1 MAELSN
7 TNPCSQRAAF
17 WPSPTYILI
26 WLVQSLSCS
35 PRIHKS
41 LMATFSLSYVFVWL
55 CSLCSWAKFSLT
67 CFLFKYSGTLS
78 LHACVTCA
86 AVPSSLC
93 PVLVCSYQTSQPP
106 SGTTR
111 GASGVAPGIWVLAD
125 WGSSAPWGIYGTQH
139 CSAWWDNVGTTPAA
153 GWHCV
158 AVLQSD
164 DLSYSKTYM
173 SELGRGLSLE
183 GHFTFRA
190 STCALLYF
198 PKLFTNNLFPGRVRE
213 GHRQVFVDSL
223 DRSASNIYFPLSF
236 AKFFHNIRK
245 AMLH

>member
-1 MAELSN
+1 MFILLVTKWKGLGSN
-7 TNPCSQRAAF
+7 NS
-17 WPSPTYILI
+17 WLNSPTQIPVYREQPFDPHPLI
-26 WLVQSLSCS
+26 CSFDLCSHCLVFLEYTT
-35 PRIHKS
+35 
-41 LMATFSLSYVFVWL
+41 TFSLSYVFGWL
-55 CSLCSWAKFSLT
+55 CALCSWTKFSLS

-139 CSAWWDNVGTTPAA
+139 CSAWSDNVGTTPAA

-158 AVLQSD
+158 AVLLSD
-164 DLSYSKTYM
+164 DL
-173 SELGRGLSLE
+173 
-183 GHFTFRA
+183 
-190 STCALLYF
+190 
-198 PKLFTNNLFPGRVRE
+198 
-213 GHRQVFVDSL
+213 
-223 DRSASNIYFPLSF
+223 
-236 AKFFHNIRK
+236 
-245 AMLH
+245 